1 MYLGKHKKCIKE
13 GEMILKIM
21 QKKKMVKLGRQL
33 KEEKKREG
41 NCNPAFFFLLRYI
54 LRNFVLSVN
63 CNLSAESN

>member
-41 NCNPAFFFLLRYI
+41 NCNPAFFFPFTVHFKEFRPICKLQFKCRK
-54 LRNFVLSVN
+54 
-63 CNLSAESN
+63 